1 MGKDLNPIQEISAW
15 RYLHENPLATL
26 GKIGQFQVTGFL
38 QMFHYIFLLGS

>member
-26 GKIGQFQVTGFL
+26 GKIGQFQVKD
-38 QMFHYIFLLGS
+38 YVS